1 MSRLTASQVAGV
13 VALTASLAGLVAA
26 PPVTLA
32 QSSEAEL
39 VRRARAVH
47 DRVITLD
54 THVDFSPVNFQWSR
68 NYAIDLGTQVNLP
81 GMAAGGLDAV
91 FLIVYVDQFTGADAF
106 EPAGFDR
113 AYQQALEKF
122 EGIHRLTRVLAPD
135 RIGLA
140 LTPADVA
147 RVARSGRKV
156 AVIGIENGYPIGR
169 NLGRVREFWERGG
182 RYMSLAHNGHSQL
195 SDSNTGEADGQWSH
209 GNGLSDLGRQV
220 IAEMNRWGIMVD
232 VSHPSKGSMM
242 QAAALSRAPIIASH
256 SAARALCNHSRNMDD
271 EQLQALKKSGGVI
284 QVVAF
289 DGYVKCAPVDRT
301 RAIAA
306 LRQEFGLTELS
317 GRGGR
322 GARGTPPAAAAAQGT
337 TATAAGA
344 SATVPV
350 AGRAGRRGAGPD
362 AAVQALAADRRAQYE
377 ARMAEIDRTHPPAAR
392 ATVKDFVDHIDY
404 IVKLIGIDHVGIAS
418 DFDGGG
424 GIDGWDTAGETFNVT
439 LELVRRG
446 YTEAQIAKVWNGNLL
461 RVWGDVEKVA
471 KDIQTGPSD
480 SRRP

>member
-1 MSRLTASQVAGV
+1 MSRLTASQV
-13 VALTASLAGLVAA
+13 TAAVSLAVGLAGLVAA
-26 PPVTLA
+26 APVTLA
-32 QSSEAEL
+32 QTSEAAL
-39 VRRARAVH
+39 VRRARAIH

-54 THVDFSPVNFQWSR
+54 THVDFNPASFQWSR
-68 NYAIDLGTQVNLP
+68 NYTIDLGTQVSLP
-81 GMAAGGLDAV
+81 GMAAGGLDAA
-91 FLIVYVDQFTGADAF
+91 FLIVYVGQSTGPDAF

-140 LTPADVA
+140 LTPADVV
-147 RVARSGRKV
+147 RIARSGRKV

-195 SDSNTGEADGQWSH
+195 SDSNTGEADGQWAH

-242 QAAALSRAPIIASH
+242 QAAALSKAPIIASH

-271 EQLQALKKSGGVI
+271 EQLQALKKSGGVV

-289 DGYVKCAPVDRT
+289 ASYVKCGPVSPERT
-301 RAIAA
+301 RTIAA
-306 LRQEFGLTELS
+306 LRQEFGLPELS

-322 GARGTPPAAAAAQGT
+322 GARGAASAAVTPLGT

-344 SATVPV
+344 AAAVPV
-350 AGRAGRRGAGPD
+350 GGRGAGRG
-362 AAVQALAADRRAQYE
+362 AGARRGGAG
-377 ARMAEIDRTHPPAAR
+377 AR
-392 ATVKDFVDHIDY
+392 ARSPRAV
-404 IVKLIGIDHVGIAS
+404 
-418 DFDGGG
+418 
-424 GIDGWDTAGETFNVT
+424 
-439 LELVRRG
+439 
-446 YTEAQIAKVWNGNLL
+446 
-461 RVWGDVEKVA
+461 
-471 KDIQTGPSD
+471 
-480 SRRP
+480 